1 MTLQDIWNNR
11 SWRFTFWLTSALL
24 AYRTAPDTGVS
35 MYVSVLTGLVYI
47 VMWLLLLRLD
57 AGAEERVSPLVGFML
72 VLIALAL
79 VTLISSS
86 LGYTITII
94 AVFWLV
100 PVGMPL
106 QGLVRLFSYDA
117 SRSDGAMAAVTMV
130 FLAVLLGLRFLW
142 ARKKR

>member
-72 VLIALAL
+72 VLMALAL
-79 VTLISSS
+79 VTLISFS